1 VIIGRV
7 IEYIKSKKLEV
18 SLTVNLS
25 ASSYS
30 KPAFIEWLNKTLSHL
45 EVGVKSKLMFEISE
59 QGILLD
65 EQQASVLAQMLK
77 TQHVLFG
84 IDNVG
89 KQFSAF
95 QYLQTLLPDYVKVD
109 SSYTRMAAG
118 KESESFFMHTLCK
131 MFNSLNIEVIAT
143 GVESEKQLAAL
154 KRFDLDGVHKT
165 YKKNELLIL
174 L

>member
-1 VIIGRV
+1 
-7 IEYIKSKKLEV
+7 
-18 SLTVNLS
+18 
-25 ASSYS
+25 
-30 KPAFIEWLNKTLSHL
+30 
-45 EVGVKSKLMFEISE
+45 MFEISE
-59 QGILLD
+59 QSVLLD
-65 EQQASVLAQMLK
+65 EQQASSLAQMLK

-95 QYLQTLLPDYVKVD
+95 QYLQNLMPDYVKVD

-143 GVESEKQLAAL
+143 GVENEKQLVAL
-154 KRFDLDGVHKT
+154 KRFDLAGGQGFIVGRAKDM
-165 YKKNELLIL
+165 
-174 L
+174 